1 MSIIH
6 SESNNPAMNT
16 SPLSV
21 RAGTR
26 RTAAAVAVLTL
37 AGCANYIGIKSDKQ
51 IAPASQFAASQSLPA
66 EGGPWPSLDWAG
78 QFGDPQLPA
87 LIAEALDGSPT
98 I

>member
-1 MSIIH
+1 MIAV
-6 SESNNPAMNT
+6 PANA
-16 SPLSV
+16 
-21 RAGTR
+21 RAGKCR
-26 RTAAAVAVLTL
+26 AAVTLAATACALTL

-87 LIAEALDGSPT
+87 LIGEALDGSPT